1 MAFLEY
7 NPTRSLYQFCS
18 VESFRKLI
26 ASKVIWCTDLD
37 SANDPRELKL
47 GYQHVVD
54 ALKFVRKNEYQGQ
67 AGDFLD
73 FFTETLISGHA
84 RQQFFC
90 ACFSLLEDALPMWR
104 EYADYYRGVAI
115 GFRPTAIAS
124 MPGRVQKVKYLNP
137 DTPEEFRQLVRDLA
151 SDFDPERSPKDIAYW
166 TSATSM
172 LLTAVTAL
180 KHHSWEY
187 EKEIRF
193 VYAQMRA
200 DPGRS
205 LPISG
210 FSDGT
215 LIHWEKPLSR
225 RRGTE
230 VVEYKAFEFGL
241 RRRKVYEF
249 SRAIARIIVG
259 PRCELSVADVR
270 TELQKAGFEEFD
282 VVRSECEIR

>member
-7 NPTRSLYQFCS
+7 NPTQNLHQFCS

-26 ASKVIWCTDLD
+26 ASKVIWCTDLN

-47 GYQHVVD
+47 GYQHFVA
-54 ALKFVRKNEYQGQ
+54 ALKFVREDEYQGQ
-67 AGDFLD
+67 AGDFLSNIAK
-73 FFTETLISGHA
+73 ELISGHA
-84 RQQFFC
+84 RQQLFC
-90 ACFSLLEDALPMWR
+90 TCFSLLEDALPMWR
-104 EYADYYRGVAI
+104 EYADNYRGVAI
-115 GFRPTAIAS
+115 GFRPTAVTS
-124 MPGRVQKVKYLNP
+124 MPGRIQKVKYLNP

-151 SDFDPERSPKDIAYW
+151 SDFDSERSPKDIAYW
-166 TSATSM
+166 MSATSR
-172 LLTAVTAL
+172 LLSAVTAL

-193 VYAQMRA
+193 VFAQVRA

-205 LPISG
+205 MPISA

-215 LIHWEKPLSR
+215 SIYWEKPLSR
-225 RRGTE
+225 RRGAE
-230 VVEYKAFEFGL
+230 LVEYKAFEFGL
-241 RRRKVYEF
+241 RRRNRCEF

-259 PRCELSVADVR
+259 PRCELSVANVR
-270 TELQKAGFEEFD
+270 SELQKAGFEEFD